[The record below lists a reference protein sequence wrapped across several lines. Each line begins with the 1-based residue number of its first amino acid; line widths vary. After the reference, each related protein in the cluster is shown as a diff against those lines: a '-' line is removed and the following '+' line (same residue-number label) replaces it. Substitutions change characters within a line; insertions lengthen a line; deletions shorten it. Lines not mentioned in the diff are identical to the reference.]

1 MSEQLTFEQ
10 PFPQQIITFAAFNT
24 AMFKLIRNTSHNI
37 KNDVLSGLTVALAL
51 VPEAVAFAF
60 VAGVE
65 PIVGLYGAFMMGLIT
80 SIFGGRPGMI
90 SGATGAMAVVM
101 VALVKIGEDQGGL
114 GLEYLLLTLLL
125 VGIIQ
130 MAAGFLKLGK
140 FVRLI
145 PHSVMMGFVNGLAIV
160 IFLSQIG
167 MFKETNKDIYGQ
179 NKVVTVSEDLAYTI
193 DGENVLDKETG
204 ATIFNRTGD
213 QLYNV
218 GSEEALFTIADQQV
232 FDNSTKKVVYN
243 LEEDGIYTIENVGL
257 SKSFLPTNELLIM
270 LGFVLLTMMIMF
282 LLPKLT
288 KKIPSALV
296 AIVVVACI
304 TIFGNI
310 DISTVGDFIANGA
323 NSPDAVN
330 AGIAGGLPSF
340 HSATFTDIPLTFETF
355 QTILPFALI
364 LAAVGLIESLMTLN
378 LVDELTETRGNGN
391 RECIAQGGANF
402 INGLFGGMGGC
413 AMIGQSIININSG
426 GRGRL
431 SGIVA
436 AITLLMFILWGS
448 GIIEQVPIAAL
459 VGVMFMVVIGTFAW
473 SSFRILRNIPRSDA
487 FVLILVSGMTVAFDL
502 AIAVICGVIVSALV
516 FSWENA
522 KRIRA
527 RKSTKKDGTKV
538 YEIWGPLFFGSV
550 QAFNSKFD
558 VSGDPEKVEIDF
570 VESKVTD
577 HSGIEAVK
585 NLVERYETAGKAV
598 TLKHLSPQ
606 CALLLTKANP
616 HLDSII
622 ERGIDDPRYH
632 VLAAQDEYVL

>member
-1 MSEQLTFEQ
+1 
-10 PFPQQIITFAAFNT
+10 
-24 AMFKLIRNTSHNI
+24 MFKLIQNSTSNV
-37 KNDVLSGLTVALAL
+37 KNDILSGLTVALAL

-60 VAGVE
+60 VAGVD
-65 PIVGLYGAFMMGLIT
+65 PLVGLYGAFMMGIIT

-130 MAAGFLKLGK
+130 MSAGLLKLGK

-167 MFKETNKDIYGQ
+167 MFKTTDKDVYGQ
-179 NKVVTVSEDLAYTI
+179 NKVETVSKDLVYDIDGTQVRDHSSGHVLFNKVDNQLIDAHSNELAYNIT
-193 DGENVLDKETG
+193 EN
-204 ATIFNRTGD
+204 
-213 QLYNV
+213 
-218 GSEEALFTIADQQV
+218 QV
-232 FDNSTKKVVYN
+232 FGTDSIVAYN
-243 LEEDGIYTIENVGL
+243 IESAGIYSIEKVGL
-257 SKSFLPTNELLIM
+257 SKSFLASTELLLM
-270 LGFVLLTMMIMF
+270 LLFVLLTMGIMYF
-282 LLPKLT
+282 LPKLT
-288 KKIPSALV
+288 KKVPSALI
-296 AIVVVACI
+296 AIIVVACI

-310 DISTVGDFIANGA
+310 DISTVGSFIADGA
-323 NSPDAVN
+323 PLGQAST
-330 AGIAGGLPSF
+330 GIAGGLPTF
-340 HSATFTDIPLTFETF
+340 HAETFTSVPLTFETLK
-355 QTILPFALI
+355 TILPFAFI
-364 LAAVGLIESLMTLN
+364 LAAIGLIESLMTLN
-378 LVDELTETRGNGN
+378 LVDELTDTRGNGN

-402 INGLFGGMGGC
+402 VNGLFGGMGGC

-436 AITLLMFILWGS
+436 ALTLLIFILWGA
-448 GIIEQVPIAAL
+448 GVIEQVPIAAL

-473 SSFRILRNIPRSDA
+473 SSFRIIRKIPRSDA

-527 RKSTKKDGTKV
+527 RKSVREDGTKV

-550 QAFNSKFD
+550 QAFNNKFD
-558 VSGDPEKVEIDF
+558 VAGDPERIEIDF

-585 NLVERYETAGKAV
+585 SLVERYETAGKII

-606 CALLLTKANP
+606 CVILLTKANP
-616 HLDSII
+616 HLNEII
-622 ERGIDDPRYH
+622 ERDIDDPRYH
-632 VLAAQDEYVL
+632 VLAAQDENLL